1 MNTLARIAELQAKEK
16 AYAAQIKEWKAE
28 RDALTSTLDLGLV
41 SEGDIVA
48 EVKETVRFD
57 AATAKSAL
65 TPELF
70 NAICVTTPS
79 ASLAKK
85 VLTGL
90 EYEDC
95 QRVTGRSITFKEG
108 V

>member
-1 MNTLARIAELQAKEK
+1 MNTLSRIAELQAKEK
-16 AYAAQIKEWKAE
+16 AYAAQIKEWKSE
-28 RDALTSTLDLGLV
+28 RDALVASLDLGLMA
-41 SEGDIVA
+41 EGDIVA

-70 NAICVTTPS
+70 NAICVSTPS
-79 ASLAKK
+79 AALAKK
-85 VLTGL
+85 VLTG
-90 EYEDC
+90 YEFSDC